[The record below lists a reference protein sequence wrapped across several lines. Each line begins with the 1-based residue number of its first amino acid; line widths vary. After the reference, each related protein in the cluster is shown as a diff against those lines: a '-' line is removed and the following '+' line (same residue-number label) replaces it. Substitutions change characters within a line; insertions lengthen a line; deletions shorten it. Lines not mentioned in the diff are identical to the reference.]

1 MESNKGLFS
10 YLTWLLPKELIR
22 TWRARLQA
30 VRSWVPSETEAGGPS
45 INMTSEKNMVGKGQG
60 I

>member
-30 VRSWVPSETEAGGPS
+30 VRSWVPSETEAGGA
-45 INMTSEKNMVGKGQG
+45 IHQHDQWKKHGW
-60 I
+60 